1 MIQTED
7 IEILERKVLRHF
19 AIKAGRNP
27 GYFAAATIEGLTRAT
42 WCDDEGLIKS
52 LVASLVV
59 KGKIIPASRIL
70 DGQKVYGFT
79 CLPAKFR
86 EPRSQQI
93 LGELKL
99 TPYDR
104 EFLRSC
110 GIDSSVTDSAN
121 QSSDRPRWKLS
132 KRRVAFTRGCNK
144 NTHLF

>member
-27 GYFAAATIEGLTRAT
+27 GYFVAPTIEGLMRAT

-52 LVASLVV
+52 LVATLVT
-59 KGKIIPASRIL
+59 KGKVVPASRIL

-93 LGELKL
+93 PAELKL

-110 GIDSSVTDSAN
+110 GIDPEVEDTRVPAPTCAPASVSVPLHA
-121 QSSDRPRWKLS
+121 R
-132 KRRVAFTRGCNK
+132 A
-144 NTHLF
+144 